1 MRVDVVFG
9 GAGFTSADVAGRL
22 VAVIDVLRASS
33 SIAAALAN
41 GARAVIPLDSSG
53 DAVERAK
60 AFERSDVRLAGE
72 RKMLPI
78 PGFDFGNSPG
88 EFTRETVEGK
98 TVIMTTTNG
107 TAAIMSAQGARDVVI
122 ASYVNYTAVLAMLFC
137 CVGDSIT
144 GFVGALMYDVLGARK
159 TLIREY
165 GRVMLPL
172 RPASVIADVRHA
184 IRHRKSPLLMVVM
197 FISCAAT
204 GLIMYPALAPAFISA
219 GAIGAVAADAF
230 AWRFFG
236 LTLNDDLTITL
247 AAGGAMTLLAIL

>member
-1 MRVDVVFG
+1 M
-9 GAGFTSADVAGRL
+9 
-22 VAVIDVLRASS
+22 
-33 SIAAALAN
+33 
-41 GARAVIPLDSSG
+41 PLDRNLLKQES
-53 DAVERAK
+53 
-60 AFERSDVRLAGE
+60 E
-72 RKMLPI
+72 RKLFHVAWAIVPMLYYFGYPRDGMVLLTFCLLI
-78 PGFDFGNSPG
+78 IWCGFEATQRRGFRWLS
-88 EFTRETVEGK
+88 EAQMREHEQAGMLT
-98 TVIMTTTNG
+98 G
-107 TAAIMSAQGARDVVI
+107 TFYQVLSLFLAVLLFDKP
-122 ASYVNYTAVLAMLFC
+122 TAVLAMLFC
-137 CVGDSIT
+137 CMGDSIT
-144 GFVGALMYDVLGARK
+144 GLAGALMYDVLGARK

-184 IRHRKSPLLMVVM
+184 IRHRKSPLLMAVM

-204 GLIMYPALAPAFISA
+204 GLIMYPALALAFISA